1 MHPHENTYSQSQ
13 QFVLADFPPT
23 FTPITEPDHNR
34 RVPYRA
40 GYGSCYKCYCQ
51 AFEGIGTWQC
61 ENCGHHFNDHWT
73 T

>member
-1 MHPHENTYSQSQ
+1 MTPTVSSSSHLLSLPTDGS
-13 QFVLADFPPT
+13 PPL
-23 FTPITEPDHNR
+23 FTLITDPEPAQ

-51 AFEGIGTWQC
+51 AFEGSDWQC
-61 ENCGHHFNDHWT
+61 SNCGHHFDDHWT